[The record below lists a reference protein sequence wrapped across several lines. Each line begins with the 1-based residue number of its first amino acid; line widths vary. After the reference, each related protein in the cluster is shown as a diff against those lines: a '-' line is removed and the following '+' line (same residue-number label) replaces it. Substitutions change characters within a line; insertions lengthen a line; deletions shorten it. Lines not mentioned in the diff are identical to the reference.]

1 MTEFPIYATKLV
13 FPAIPTYAG
22 YWRLGGHPRFLLTK
36 KPNAFHRFM
45 ITLLLGWEWIDLE
58 STND

>member
-1 MTEFPIYATKLV
+1 MTEFPIYGKLA
-13 FPAIPTYAG
+13 FPTYAG
-22 YWRLGGHPRFLLTK
+22 GWKVGEGFHVSLTK

-45 ITLLLGWEWIDLE
+45 TTLLLGWEWTDLE